1 MNAMDSMKEL
11 ARVNPEAG
19 RALVDAVRAAIE
31 AAPKPSR
38 LTWGQ
43 IWVRQQATW
52 RKPKEVR
59 DAVGD

>member
-1 MNAMDSMKEL
+1 MDALEA
-11 ARVNPEAG
+11 AREMARKNPDAG
-19 RALVDAVRAAIE
+19 RALVDAVRTAIE

-52 RKPKEVR
+52 RKPGGE
-59 DAVGD
+59 G

>member
-1 MNAMDSMKEL
+1 MDALEA
-11 ARVNPEAG
+11 ARECARKSPDTA
-19 RALVDAVRAAIE
+19 RALVDAVRTAIE

-52 RKPKEVR
+52 RKPGGEQ
-59 DAVGD
+59 

>member
-1 MNAMDSMKEL
+1 MDALDAAREM

-19 RALVDAVRAAIE
+19 RALVETVRAAIE
-31 AAPKPSR
+31 AAPKPTR

-52 RKPKEVR
+52 RKPGGEQ
-59 DAVGD
+59 

>member
-1 MNAMDSMKEL
+1 MTSGAAMDALDAGREM

-19 RALVDAVRAAIE
+19 RALVETVRAAIE
-31 AAPKPSR
+31 AAPKPTR

-52 RKPKEVR
+52 RKM
-59 DAVGD
+59 

>member
-1 MNAMDSMKEL
+1 MDALESVKEL
-11 ARVNPEAG
+11 ARQNPESG

-52 RKPKEVR
+52 RKPGGE
-59 DAVGD
+59 G